1 MKDRKRRKMC
11 GCGKVKVSNFNKKRV
26 QQRKKA
32 IQRKKNMA
40 KVEDPSLMYQTHLV
54 GETTAQVRMEGG
66 VGTENVVNNKNEMKM
81 KKRKMIIQK
90 LKQVHKKMNRLRNKR
105 MNDKSPFSHR
115 YYLRA

>member
-1 MKDRKRRKMC
+1 MC

-32 IQRKKNMA
+32 IQRKKNMTTA
-40 KVEDPSLMYQTHLV
+40 KVEDPSLMYQSNLV
-54 GETTAQVRMEGG
+54 GETTAQVRMDGG
-66 VGTENVVNNKNEMKM
+66 VGIENLVNKKNEMKI